1 MKLEIKRVP
10 GTKSAPYHYQLY
22 VDDVLVYTRK
32 TQRLYNAG
40 AVRFAALGSGDK
52 LTHRWLI
59 EAMRKNP
66 HQFDYWMAR
75 QCTIVP
81 VTHPGLKTFIVQATC
96 VVAKGA
102 LDHDDKLDFNW
113 ITEPYE
119 VEAENEDAALDSYHG
134 NIPIA
139 CLDDFDIDVKI
150 K

>member
-1 MKLEIKRVP
+1 M
-10 GTKSAPYHYQLY
+10 
-22 VDDVLVYTRK
+22 
-32 TQRLYNAG
+32 
-40 AVRFAALGSGDK
+40 
-52 LTHRWLI
+52 
-59 EAMRKNP
+59 
-66 HQFDYWMAR
+66 
-75 QCTIVP
+75 
-81 VTHPGLKTFIVQATC
+81 KTFIVQATC
-96 VVAKGA
+96 VVAKDT